1 MAARIAL
8 GGASCGKLRKSGGQL
23 SFAQGTVRRT
33 TRWKQ
38 RVLVAGLAIG
48 LFCGQVDPLIAA
60 EPARVKIALFGFE
73 IDDRSAGDGVV
84 DPDEV
89 DKGQLKSATE
99 QAHRMLEES
108 GRYRVIDASGM
119 ADNILSAGG
128 LRNCN
133 GCESALA
140 QQLGADQSLAGIIT
154 RVTRTE
160 YTVQIVVR
168 DSRTGEVLANDF
180 TGLRMGA
187 NYSWPRGVK
196 SLMNKG
202 ILSAA
207 VPQ

>member
-1 MAARIAL
+1 MAARSPLVCAP
-8 GGASCGKLRKSGGQL
+8 CVKRRKSGGQARL
-23 SFAQGTVRRT
+23 AHDAVRHTGR
-33 TRWKQ
+33 RKQ
-38 RVLVAGLAIG
+38 RVLVASLALGLS
-48 LFCGQVDPLIAA
+48 CGHLHPLNATEPTPVTIA
-60 EPARVKIALFGFE
+60 VFGFE
-73 IDDRSAGDGVV
+73 LDDRSAGGGIV

-89 DKGQLKSATE
+89 DGGQLKSATE
-99 QAHRMLEES
+99 QAHRLLEES
-108 GRYRVIDASGM
+108 GRYRVIDGSG
-119 ADNILSAGG
+119 AAGEIVSAGG
-128 LRNCN
+128 LRNCD

-140 QQLGADQSLAGIIT
+140 QELGADQSLAGIIT